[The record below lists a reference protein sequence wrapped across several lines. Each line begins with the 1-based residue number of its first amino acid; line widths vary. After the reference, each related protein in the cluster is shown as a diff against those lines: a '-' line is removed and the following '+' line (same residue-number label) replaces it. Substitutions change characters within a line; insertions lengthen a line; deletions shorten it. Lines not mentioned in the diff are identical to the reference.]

1 MPSAWSEAEVLAIV
15 EDYFS
20 MLAMELKGIPYNKAQ
35 HNRELAQRLN
45 NRSKGSIEMKHMNIS
60 AIMHELGM
68 PAISGYKPF
77 SNYQRNILPDA
88 VLDRLAANPD
98 LTAIVSDDVNTVVQ
112 VPTVSDILARLEN
125 PPKVGQQPKSKEAR
139 EPTGKYKVRTNYLE
153 LEASNKSLGDAG
165 EQFAINFE
173 RARLIAAGKDS
184 LADKI
189 EHVAETQGDGAGFD
203 ILSFEPNGRDR
214 LIEVKTTK
222 YGRYSPFF
230 ISAYE
235 LSFSEQHAKNYHLH
249 RIFQFRDNPRLFSLP
264 GSVEKNFI
272 LSPTEYRA
280 SLS

>member
-1 MPSAWSEAEVLAIV
+1 MPDAWSEAEVSAIV

-20 MLAMELKGIPYNKAQ
+20 MLALELKGIPYNKAQ

-77 SNYQRNILPDA
+77 SNYQKNLLPDA
-88 VLDRLAANPD
+88 VLDRLAANSD
-98 LTAIVSDDVNTVVQ
+98 LTVIVREDVNSIVQ
-112 VPTVSDILARLEN
+112 VPTVADILARLES
-125 PPKVGQQPKSKEAR
+125 PPELKTATKTKEAH
-139 EPTGKYKVRTNYLE
+139 EPARTYKVRTNYLE

-165 EQFAINFE
+165 EQFALNFE
-173 RARLIAAGKDS
+173 RALLISQGKES

-189 EHVAETQGDGAGFD
+189 EHVAQTEGDGAGFD
-203 ILSFEPNGRDR
+203 IRSYEVDGSDR
-214 LIEVKTTK
+214 FIEVKTTK

-230 ISAYE
+230 LSANE
-235 LSFSEQHAKNYHLH
+235 LRFSEMNAKNYHLH
-249 RIFQFRDNPRLFSLP
+249 RIFQFRDDPRLFSLS
-264 GSVEKNFI
+264 GSVEKNFN